1 MRPTISRLALL
12 AVLPLAACADLT
24 ETRLAT
30 PWSATVAPA
39 SLASEIA
46 PEQALAR
53 LPAEAGTVVSV
64 TERREKDR
72 LTQTV
77 ALAGDTTARG
87 ANRIRVVAAEHDGAT
102 LRRMTEERIAEELA
116 EELPDVDMRVVP
128 RMASAGGVPLGLA
141 SGRARDGGTCIYG
154 WQETTATP
162 RRARGGLFTAT
173 DDVDLSVRVRLC
185 RTGLSEE
192 KLIALVEGLSLRADV
207 VPRGTFAAT
216 GPTGVD
222 ALATAGYG
230 GGAIDRTSPV
240 ATAPRLGA
248 RTEDA
253 PVVRPRPVRAASPA
267 PVVTPAVPPPRSTSV
282 SPAPRVPATTPPPV
296 PATAAAPGLVSPPIP
311 LPSGG

>member
-1 MRPTISRLALL
+1 MRPTMTRLALL
-12 AVLPLAACADLT
+12 AVLPLAACADMT
-24 ETRLAT
+24 ETRLAS
-30 PWSATVAPA
+30 PWSAAAAPA

-46 PEQALAR
+46 PELALAR
-53 LPAEAGTVVSV
+53 LPAEAGIVVSV

-87 ANRIRVVAAEHDGAT
+87 ANRIRVVAADHDGST

-116 EELPDVDMRVVP
+116 EELPDVDMRVLP

-141 SGRARDGGTCIYG
+141 SGRARDGGTCVYG

-162 RRARGGLFTAT
+162 RRARGGLFAAA

-192 KLIALVEGLSLRADV
+192 KLITLVEGLSLRSDV
-207 VPRGTFAAT
+207 MPRGTVAAT

-240 ATAPRLGA
+240 AAAPRFGA
-248 RTEDA
+248 RIEDVPA
-253 PVVRPRPVRAASPA
+253 VRPHTVRAASPA
-267 PVVTPAVPPPRSTSV
+267 TPPRTAAVAPTPRTST
-282 SPAPRVPATTPPPV
+282 ATPPPV
-296 PATAAAPGLVSPPIP
+296 PTTAAAPGLVSPPIP

>member
-1 MRPTISRLALL
+1 MRPTMSRLALL

-24 ETRLAT
+24 ETRLAS
-30 PWSATVAPA
+30 PLNAAAAPA

-53 LPAEAGTVVSV
+53 LPAEAGAVVSV

-87 ANRIRVVAAEHDGAT
+87 ANRIRVVAADHDGTT

-116 EELPDVDMRVVP
+116 EELPDVDMRVLP
-128 RMASAGGVPLGLA
+128 RMASAGGAPLGLA
-141 SGRARDGGTCIYG
+141 SGRARDGGTCVYG

-162 RRARGGLFTAT
+162 RRARGGLLAAA

-192 KLIALVEGLSLRADV
+192 KLIALVESLSLRSDV
-207 VPRGTFAAT
+207 VPRGAFAAT
-216 GPTGVD
+216 GATGID

-240 ATAPRLGA
+240 AAAPRL
-248 RTEDA
+248 EDA
-253 PVVRPRPVRAASPA
+253 PAVRPRAVRTASPA
-267 PVVTPAVPPPRSTSV
+267 AVVTPAAPPRTAAVVPTPRAST
-282 SPAPRVPATTPPPV
+282 ATPTPV
-296 PATAAAPGLVSPPIP
+296 PTTAAAPGLVSPPIP